1 MLDTN
6 GQGLVHIGDTQR
18 SRVEVKRAA
27 RGVIKAGRRQ
37 AASIQGERAITGD
50 IRRTGDLEML
60 VR

>member
-27 RGVIKAGRRQ
+27 LGVIKAGRRQ
-37 AASIQGERAITGD
+37 AAAI
-50 IRRTGDLEML
+50 E
-60 VR
+60 V